1 MGCFE
6 NVSSVSHT
14 RRETRTVFFSASPT
28 FNPSK
33 SSELQSEGNSM
44 SFHEKN
50 RPIGLAVPRRSS
62 SKRSSEKC
70 QNVLVAEKLLCRI
83 KKEAVTKPD
92 TLVPVFAGEQ
102 VGATEVF
109 VSLIVVKAV
118 LTLISSFNLSGTS
131 YLIKVH
137 SIAVAFLRKV

>member
-1 MGCFE
+1 M
-6 NVSSVSHT
+6 
-14 RRETRTVFFSASPT
+14 
-28 FNPSK
+28 
-33 SSELQSEGNSM
+33 
-44 SFHEKN
+44 
-50 RPIGLAVPRRSS
+50 PRRSS

-83 KKEAVTKPD
+83 KKEAVTKPG
-92 TLVPVFAGEQ
+92 TFFAGEQ

-109 VSLIVVKAV
+109 EKLMVMKAV
-118 LTLISSFNLSGTS
+118 FTLISSFNLSGTS